1 MTLIELI
8 VMLIVAAIIG
18 FIGQSLGGYKRDS
31 ILLAIVLGFIGA
43 FLGTWLVRTFD
54 LPVILQVTVG
64 GVDFPIVWAIIGA
77 ALLVGL
83 MGLTH
88 SRRGYRWGVTPP
100 TRAVLVISIL
110 LAVVAVLIWMGVLST
125 TFSAWALLVTAYI
138 VLLLGNL
145 VHGL

>member
-1 MTLIELI
+1 MTLVDLI
-8 VMLIVAAIIG
+8 VLLVVAAIIG

-43 FLGTWLVRTFD
+43 FLGTWLVRTFN
-54 LPVILQVTVG
+54 LPVILQVTVA

-100 TRAVLVISIL
+100 TRVVLVLSIL
-110 LAVVAVLIWMGVLST
+110 LAVLAVLVWLGTIVTS
-125 TFSAWALLVTAYI
+125 FSAWALLVAAYI
-138 VLLLGNL
+138 LLLLGNL
-145 VHGL
+145 VKGL